1 MLWEMRG
8 CDGNFS
14 GWNGSH
20 GSGDSTRGSC
30 ATKTLKAGAYVV
42 NSNSW
47 AGSFNGYCQVGD
59 RNQDFAL
66 QSSSNR
72 YKSKRP
78 SIPVVWQRQPTHP
91 KESLSYYPVN
101 HINIS
106 DTQSVLRDRRPSDLV
121 NSANF
126 RIRQN
131 SDGFPVQPS
140 KTEGFRNSVPVQE
153 FGSDLSVDG
162 SNSSNIYQGTVVRVN
177 VPDLYSEVG
186 ENIGNV
192 KENDS
197 VVAYGQKTPNID
209 RYKRETRND
218 VVGQEVS

>member
-20 GSGDSTRGSC
+20 GSGDSTSGSC

-47 AGSFNGYCQVGD
+47 AGDYNGYCQVAD
-59 RNQDFAL
+59 SNQDFAL

-78 SIPVVWQRQPTHP
+78 SIPVVWQRQPTYST

-101 HINIS
+101 HVNIP
-106 DTQSVLRDRRPSDLV
+106 DTQSVLRDKHPSNLV

-131 SDGFPVQPS
+131 SGGFPAQPS
-140 KTEGFRNSVPVQE
+140 KTDGFRNSVSVQA

-177 VPDLYSEVG
+177 VPELYSEVG

-192 KENDS
+192 KENGS
-197 VVAYGQKTPNID
+197 VVSNRQRPPKSD
-209 RYKRETRND
+209 HYKQETRN
-218 VVGQEVS
+218 VVNQEVS